1 MDRTSRSRRGKVS
14 LRNKENLPP
23 SGAAGVSSQRKTKPK
38 KRPLQSSVLADL
50 PLEPNRKQVKS
61 TTVIATTFLGLPF
74 DVLDHLLGYL
84 DVDSMEALGRT
95 CSQMD
100 LLINGP
106 YLTSVKLPFP
116 KRGAFMNQIKRSE
129 VIEKKPVLKVLV
141 PRVRDHLEFLEGS
154 YQLDLQMSLVSLKKV
169 REVDLLPGKIPEAPL
184 SQTMIQDQKWW
195 QSQEFDRIILD
206 RLSDLGALRN
216 ISRLSIMF
224 NDNTQGQYIEGI
236 MPGMTNLQEFK
247 LFVAV
252 TWR

>member
-100 LLINGP
+100 LLINGR
-106 YLTSVKLPFP
+106 YLTSVELPFP
-116 KRGAFMNQIKRSE
+116 KRGSFMKAIDSSE
-129 VIEKKPVLKVLV
+129 VIEKKPVLKVLC
-141 PRVRDHLEFLEGS
+141 PRALDHEGVWKRK
-154 YQLDLQMSLVSLKKV
+154 YQLDTHLRLLSLKRV
-169 REVDLLPGKIPEAPL
+169 REVDLLPSKIPEVP
-184 SQTMIQDQKWW
+184 MNRFHMNW
-195 QSQEFDRIILD
+195 FDKEAEEYERIILD
-206 RLSDLGALRN
+206 RLSNLGALRN

-224 NDNTQGQYIEGI
+224 SNVTQGQYLESI
-236 MPGMTNLQEFK
+236 MPAMTNLLELD
-247 LFVAV
+247 LFASVV
-252 TWR
+252 SQ